1 MSPDERRAMAREA
14 IGTLVVLAG
23 LAFVTGVA
31 WAVLA

>member
-1 MSPDERRAMAREA
+1 MTPAERSAMAREA
-14 IGTLVVLAG
+14 IGTLVFLAG